1 MKSPEQLKG
10 FIRNLAIKRNL
21 KAQEV
26 LQMFLFER
34 ILIRLSISPYQS
46 KFILKGGLLISSMI
60 GVNERTTMDMD
71 TTVQGITMEET
82 EIIEIIKEIL
92 LIDVNDNII
101 FEFKGIEEIREDDA
115 YNNFRI
121 HLQARYGK
129 INSPMKIDITTGDII
144 TPSAIQYDFP
154 MLFEDGVIEIWAY
167 TIETILAEKIETI
180 IRRNIGTTRLRDYY
194 DVYMLY
200 RLNKDNVRFPV
211 LKEAILNTAEKRSSL
226 VEIQNWQ
233 EILKEIEEETYLE
246 KLWKQYVDDN
256 RYIQNVSFKDVI
268 NTLKKILN
276 ELEME

>member
-34 ILIRLSISPYQS
+34 ILIRLSVSPYQS

-71 TTVQGITMEET
+71 TTVQGISMEET
-82 EIIEIIKEIL
+82 EIVKIIKEIL
-92 LIDVNDNII
+92 LIDANDNIV

-154 MLFEDGVIEIWAY
+154 MLFRDEVIKIWAY

-200 RLNKDNVRFPV
+200 RLNMHNIRFSV
-211 LKEAILNTAEKRSSL
+211 LKEAILKTAKKRFSL

-233 EILKEIEEETYLE
+233 EIVKEIEEETYLE

-256 RYIQNVSFKDVI
+256 RYIQNVSFEDVI
-268 NTLKKILN
+268 TTLKEILN
-276 ELEME
+276 RLEIE

>member
-1 MKSPEQLKG
+1 LKSPEQLKG

-34 ILIRLSISPYQS
+34 ILIRLSVSPYQS

-71 TTVQGITMEET
+71 TTVQGISMEET
-82 EIIEIIKEIL
+82 EIVKIIKEIL
-92 LIDVNDNII
+92 LIDANDNIV
-101 FEFKGIEEIREDDA
+101 FEFKGIEDIREDDA

-200 RLNKDNVRFPV
+200 RLNKDNVRIPV

-226 VEIQNWQ
+226 VEIQNWK

-246 KLWKQYVDDN
+246 KLWNNMLMIID
-256 RYIQNVSFKDVI
+256 IFKMFH
-268 NTLKKILN
+268 LR
-276 ELEME
+276 M

>member
-144 TPSAIQYDFP
+144 TPSAILYDFP

-233 EILKEIEEETYLE
+233 EILKEIEDETYLE

-256 RYIQNVSFKDVI
+256 RYIQNVSFEDVI
-268 NTLKKILN
+268 NALKKILN

>member
-233 EILKEIEEETYLE
+233 EIVKEIEEETYLE

>member
-34 ILIRLSISPYQS
+34 VLIRLSVSPYQS

-71 TTVQGITMEET
+71 TTVQGISMEET
-82 EIIEIIKEIL
+82 EIVKIIKEIL
-92 LIDVNDNII
+92 LIDANDNIV

-121 HLQARYGK
+121 NLQARYGK

-144 TPSAIQYDFP
+144 TTSAIQYDFP

-200 RLNKDNVRFPV
+200 RLNKDNVRIPV

-256 RYIQNVSFKDVI
+256 RYIQNVSFEDVI

>member
-34 ILIRLSISPYQS
+34 ILIRLSVSPYQS

-71 TTVQGITMEET
+71 TTVQGISMEET
-82 EIIEIIKEIL
+82 EIVKIIKEIL
-92 LIDVNDNII
+92 LIDANDNIV

-200 RLNKDNVRFPV
+200 RLNMHNIRFSV
-211 LKEAILNTAEKRSSL
+211 LKEAILKTAKKRFSL

-233 EILKEIEEETYLE
+233 EIVKEIEEETYLE

-256 RYIQNVSFKDVI
+256 RYIQNVSFEDVI
-268 NTLKKILN
+268 TTLKEILN
-276 ELEME
+276 RLEME